1 MRDKAGRVIDYLRLS
16 ITEECDLRCRYCQ
29 PEGEITYPAEL
40 TLDDFLFVIRVAST
54 LGIRRVRLTGGEPL
68 RRAGLPDFIQS
79 VAAIPGIDDVSL
91 TTNGVLLAEMATV
104 LKDKGLNRVNI
115 SLDSLQPERYA
126 YMTRGGVL
134 HKVLAGVTAALSA
147 KLTPVKINC
156 VVIRGFN
163 DDEVEAFA
171 ALTWR
176 QDIAVR
182 FLELMSFGEG
192 SNFAPEALVP
202 IQEIKKR
209 LGPLIAAE
217 EVGAGPAKVFRLPGA
232 QGTLGFISGTSEYF
246 CRGCNRLRITAQ
258 GKVRSCLFADAEGDI
273 RELIV
278 TRREEALRRALE
290 QAVTTKPERE
300 KSIDNRRMAEIG
312 G

>member
-1 MRDKAGRVIDYLRLS
+1 MRDRAGRVIDYLRLS
-16 ITEECDLRCRYCQ
+16 ITEECNLRCRYCQ
-29 PEGEITYPAEL
+29 PEGEIVHPPEL
-40 TLDDFLFVIRVAST
+40 TLEDFLFVVRVAST
-54 LGIRRVRLTGGEPL
+54 LGIKRVRLTGGEPL
-68 RRAGLPDFIQS
+68 RRAGLADFVGE
-79 VAAIPGIDDVSL
+79 VAAIPGIDDISL
-91 TTNGVLLAEMATV
+91 TTNGVLLAEMASE
-104 LKDKGLNRVNI
+104 LKNKGLTRVNI

-126 YMTRGGVL
+126 YMTRGGEL

-147 KLTPVKINC
+147 KLTPVKVNC

-163 DDEVEAFA
+163 DDEIEAFA

-192 SNFAPEALVP
+192 TNFAPTALVSMA
-202 IQEIKKR
+202 EIKKR
-209 LGPLIAAE
+209 LGRLLSAE

-258 GKVRSCLFADAEGDI
+258 GKVRSCLFADAEGDL

-278 TRREEALRRALE
+278 TRQAEALQQALE
-290 QAVTTKPERE
+290 HAVFTKPDRE
-300 KSIDNRRMAEIG
+300 KRIDNRRMAEIG